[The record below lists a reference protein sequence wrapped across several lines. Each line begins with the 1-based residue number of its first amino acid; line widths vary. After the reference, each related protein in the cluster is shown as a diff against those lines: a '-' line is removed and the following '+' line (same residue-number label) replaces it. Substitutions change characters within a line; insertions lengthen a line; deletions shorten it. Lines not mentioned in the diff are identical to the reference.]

1 MDSASVAVNTRLGE
15 GIAKGGKAVAI
26 KKVLDTGNGMRS
38 PVQVIPDDRGP
49 HWYSDIPPLAIRAA
63 LRIGWKGV
71 VLYIY

>member
-1 MDSASVAVNTRLGE
+1 MDKAFVAVNTRLGE
-15 GIAKGGKAVAI
+15 GIAKRVKAATI
-26 KKVLDTGNGMRS
+26 KKALDTSNGMSS

-49 HWYSDIPPLAIRAA
+49 HRYSDIRLPTIRAA